1 MYKQTQVDVDPSELT
16 DMTVP
21 VNSPE
26 DELVLL
32 DNGHKDVNLF
42 RNWIKCI

>member
-1 MYKQTQVDVDPSELT
+1 MYKQTQVDVDLSELT

-21 VNSPE
+21 VNSSE

-32 DNGHKDVNLF
+32 DNGLKRRKLIQKLD
-42 RNWIKCI
+42 